1 MVRAAVHHQ
10 VRQCLPE
17 RTNER
22 SKIAFPSLRFAVF
35 VMLRG
40 PLSYSGN
47 IDVMLASSSL
57 KASAGAN
64 DTKTSALYMR
74 AVVVD

>member
-1 MVRAAVHHQ
+1 
-10 VRQCLPE
+10 
-17 RTNER
+17 
-22 SKIAFPSLRFAVF
+22 
-35 VMLRG
+35 MLRG